1 MKNFDAF
8 YAFDRKRLR
17 AGCGWYERP
26 QTLGEFVDESIG
38 FLRKLQAVHPMFR
51 QPLAMTGT
59 TAKEREPLAEDLSN
73 VEACV
78 RRFGWDR
85 KAPKE
90 WFTGLLPDKT
100 LARDA
105 TSQLGFRISLS
116 SGGGT
121 TKPDTVNI
129 RITGGG
135 NSAGMQS
142 GSASVELPAEG
153 SDAFYSYSTMR
164 ELLRLMVDYW
174 RPELARVS
182 TSGFDRLVDFDE
194 PPYPVRVGWMNY
206 SSDPKICGAVP
217 QDVECEPFG
226 PGGALITLQKEVIS
240 ADDPQAVAK
249 AIRVRDA
256 LLPGGWL
263 AYKAMLATLE
273 QDRASDARY
282 AAARAQR
289 ALESAPTKQQ

>member
-1 MKNFDAF
+1 MKNLDDF
-8 YAFDRKRLR
+8 YAFDNLRLSLGG
-17 AGCGWYERP
+17 AWYERP

-78 RRFGWDR
+78 RRLGWDR

-100 LARDA
+100 LAREA
-105 TSQLGFRISLS
+105 TSQLGFSLWLS

-121 TKPDTVNI
+121 TKPETVSI

-135 NSAGMQS
+135 ASEGMSSGGAGIR
-142 GSASVELPAEG
+142 LPAQG
-153 SDAFYSYSTMR
+153 SEAFHDYSVMR
-164 ELLRLMVDYW
+164 DLLRLLVDYW

-206 SSDPKICGAVP
+206 SSDPKICSEVP
-217 QDVECEPFG
+217 SEVECEPFG

-256 LLPGGWL
+256 LLPGRWL
-263 AYKAMLATLE
+263 AYKAMRATE
-273 QDRASDARY
+273 AQDRAANALS
-282 AAARAQR
+282 AAVLAQR
-289 ALESAPTKQQ
+289 QAAEAAKLQ